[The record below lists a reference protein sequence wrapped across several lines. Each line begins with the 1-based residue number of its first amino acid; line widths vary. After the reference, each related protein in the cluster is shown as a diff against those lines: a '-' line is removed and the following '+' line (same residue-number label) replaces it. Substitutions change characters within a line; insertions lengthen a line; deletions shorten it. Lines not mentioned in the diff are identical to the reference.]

1 VLTFETHDLYYTAK
15 TNPIK
20 GKKEEEEEKSTTK
33 KKYQG
38 IKFKKKQ

>member
-33 KKYQG
+33 KN
-38 IKFKKKQ
+38 IKG

>member
-1 VLTFETHDLYYTAK
+1 VLTFETHDLYYTGK

-33 KKYQG
+33 KN
-38 IKFKKKQ
+38 IKG

>member
-20 GKKEEEEEKSTTK
+20 GKKEEEEENSTTK
-33 KKYQG
+33 KN
-38 IKFKKKQ
+38 IKG

>member
-20 GKKEEEEEKSTTK
+20 GKEEEEEEKSTTK
-33 KKYQG
+33 KN
-38 IKFKKKQ
+38 IKG